1 MVCTSMVVKDTTE
14 LSSELLDRVWVR
26 FLESNGIRD
35 FAGFQRRYRLVSR
48 RSPRSQQF
56 ETWLFT
62 QGATVK
68 QRSDTRYL
76 QFTDT
81 SQAMMFALKYA

>member
-1 MVCTSMVVKDTTE
+1 MVRTSMVVTDTIE
-14 LSSELLDRVWVR
+14 LSSELLDRVWYE
-26 FLESNGIRD
+26 FLKSEGVHDGLWRY
-35 FAGFQRRYRLVSR
+35 YRLVSR

-68 QRSDTRYL
+68 QRRNTRYL
-76 QFTDT
+76 QFTDEG
-81 SQAMMFALKYA
+81 QAMMFALKYS